1 MNVLFIYPNINA
13 QIGFN
18 YGIAFLSAV
27 LKQNGHTT
35 GLINVNDKLGYPL
48 DIERIKSDIAEFSP
62 DLIGFSLVTNQYSH
76 GRSIALAIKDAFP
89 DIPIVAGGVHVTM
102 APQETLDDCAAF
114 DFACVGEGEY
124 AMAELVDAI
133 ETDRSTDHIANI
145 WSRHE
150 TGKIISNPV
159 RPFPDISELPQ
170 KDYTI
175 FNFQHMIDAKNG
187 WVGLMASRGCP
198 FRCTYC
204 FNHKIVK
211 LYENETGLRGRDLGY
226 IRRHPVDYVISEIE
240 YLLANYKRINTFI
253 FDDDLFTQD
262 RDYVLEFCAKY
273 RNRFDVP
280 FVVNGHV
287 RVFDDEIADA
297 LKKGGCQMVKFG
309 LESGSPRIRQ
319 EIMHRRMS
327 NDQISGAF
335 AAAHRAGLDTSA
347 FVMFGLPSETRAE
360 MLETVQLLAD
370 IKPTRYR
377 WAIFFPFV
385 GTEAYQ
391 IAADAGVIDMEK
403 MQHLTNFMDA
413 SCLDFGAETN
423 LFIKKLQKTYPWWV
437 NAATDWPCAE
447 RYRDK
452 ITEIDAMTETE
463 FDAIAETCREQ
474 DERLSHELNENNMV
488 HYAIKYNAFMAVR
501 QP

>member
-1 MNVLFIYPNINA
+1 
-13 QIGFN
+13 
-18 YGIAFLSAV
+18 
-27 LKQNGHTT
+27 
-35 GLINVNDKLGYPL
+35 
-48 DIERIKSDIAEFSP
+48 
-62 DLIGFSLVTNQYSH
+62 
-76 GRSIALAIKDAFP
+76 LAD
-89 DIPIVAGGVHVTM
+89 DRC
-102 APQETLDDCAAF
+102 QETLA
-114 DFACVGEGEY
+114 
-124 AMAELVDAI
+124 LTTTRI
-133 ETDRSTDHIANI
+133 
-145 WSRHE
+145 
-150 TGKIISNPV
+150 
-159 RPFPDISELPQ
+159 L
-170 KDYTI
+170 
-175 FNFQHMIDAKNG
+175 
-187 WVGLMASRGCP
+187 
-198 FRCTYC
+198 
-204 FNHKIVK
+204 
-211 LYENETGLRGRDLGY
+211 TGLFCYYRQDSRL
-226 IRRHPVDYVISEIE
+226 RQVHRISRPYFCPTAALF
-240 YLLANYKRINTFI
+240 YLTA
-253 FDDDLFTQD
+253 
-262 RDYVLEFCAKY
+262 
-273 RNRFDVP
+273 
-280 FVVNGHV
+280 
-287 RVFDDEIADA
+287 
-297 LKKGGCQMVKFG
+297 
-309 LESGSPRIRQ
+309 
-319 EIMHRRMS
+319 
-327 NDQISGAF
+327 AF